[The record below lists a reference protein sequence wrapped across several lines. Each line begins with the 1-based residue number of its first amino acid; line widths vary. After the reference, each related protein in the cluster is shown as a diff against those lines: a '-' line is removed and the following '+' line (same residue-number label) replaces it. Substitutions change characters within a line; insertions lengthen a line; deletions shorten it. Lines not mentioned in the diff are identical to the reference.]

1 MTAPSFTDTETA
13 VRRLLL
19 ALFLIGSAGMVLELV
34 FLEHTES
41 LWQWLPLIVLGA
53 GILSGLAVI
62 ASPRRA
68 TIEPFRVLMAA
79 FLIVGLLG
87 VFLHYQGN
95 VEFALERDPSLR
107 GLPLVWKV
115 LRGATPALA
124 PGTLAELG
132 LLGLVF
138 CWRHPGLRTIPG

>member
-1 MTAPSFTDTETA
+1 MTPTLNGTEAA
-13 VRRLLL
+13 VRKLLL
-19 ALFLIGSAGMVLELV
+19 GLFLIGSAAMVLELI

-53 GILSGLAVI
+53 GILGGLVVTV
-62 ASPRRA
+62 SPGR
-68 TIEPFRVLMAA
+68 TTVQTFRFLMLV
-79 FLIVGLLG
+79 FVIVGLIG

-95 VEFALERDPSLR
+95 VEFALERDPTLR
-107 GLPLVWKV
+107 GLPLIWKV

-124 PGTLAELG
+124 PGTLAQLG

-138 CWRHPGLRTIPG
+138 CWRHPALRAVSS

>member
-1 MTAPSFTDTETA
+1 MSPPNGTETA
-13 VRRLLL
+13 VRKLVL
-19 ALFLIGSAGMVLELV
+19 ALFLVGSAGMALELF

-53 GILSGLAVI
+53 GILSGLVAAI
-62 ASPRRA
+62 SPRRS
-68 TIEPFRVLMAA
+68 TIRPFRMLMFA

-87 VFLHYQGN
+87 VLLHYQGN
-95 VEFALERDPSLR
+95 VEFALERDPSLS

-124 PGTLAELG
+124 PGTLAQLG
-132 LLGLVF
+132 LLGF
-138 CWRHPGLRTIPG
+138 IFSWRHPALRENS

>member
-1 MTAPSFTDTETA
+1 MSPPNGSETA
-13 VRRLLL
+13 VRKLVL
-19 ALFLIGSAGMVLELV
+19 ALFLVGSAGMALELF

-41 LWQWLPLIVLGA
+41 LWQWLPLIALGA
-53 GILSGLAVI
+53 GILSGLVAAI
-62 ASPRRA
+62 SPRRS
-68 TIEPFRVLMAA
+68 TIRPFRMLMFA

-87 VFLHYQGN
+87 VLLHYQGN

-124 PGTLAELG
+124 PGTLAQLG
-132 LLGLVF
+132 LLGF
-138 CWRHPGLRTIPG
+138 IFSWRHPALRENS

>member
-1 MTAPSFTDTETA
+1 MTPPLRDTETA
-13 VRRLLL
+13 VRKLLL
-19 ALFLIGSAGMVLELV
+19 TLFLLGSAGMVLELI

-53 GILSGLAVI
+53 GILSALAVTV
-62 ASPRRA
+62 SPGRP
-68 TIEPFRVLMAA
+68 TIQPFRLLMVG
-79 FLIVGLLG
+79 FLIVGLIG

-107 GLPLVWKV
+107 GLPLIWKV

-124 PGTLAELG
+124 PATLAQLG

-138 CWRHPGLRTIPG
+138 SWRHPALQVSG

>member
-1 MTAPSFTDTETA
+1 MSPPTGTETA
-13 VRRLLL
+13 VRKLVL
-19 ALFLIGSAGMVLELV
+19 AVFLVGSAGMALELF

-53 GILSGLAVI
+53 GILSGLVAAI
-62 ASPRRA
+62 SPRRS
-68 TIEPFRVLMAA
+68 TIGPFRMLMVA

-87 VFLHYQGN
+87 VLLHYQGN
-95 VEFALERDPSLR
+95 VEFALERDPSLS

-124 PGTLAELG
+124 PGTLAQLG
-132 LLGLVF
+132 LLGF
-138 CWRHPGLRTIPG
+138 IFSWRHPALRENS

>member
-1 MTAPSFTDTETA
+1 MSPPNGTETA
-13 VRRLLL
+13 VRKLVL
-19 ALFLIGSAGMVLELV
+19 AVFLVGSAGMALELF

-53 GILSGLAVI
+53 GILSGLVAAI
-62 ASPRRA
+62 SPRRS
-68 TIEPFRVLMAA
+68 TIRPFRMLMFA

-87 VFLHYQGN
+87 VLLHYQGN
-95 VEFALERDPSLR
+95 VEFALERDPSLS

-124 PGTLAELG
+124 PGTLAQLG
-132 LLGLVF
+132 LLGF
-138 CWRHPGLRTIPG
+138 IFSWRHPALRENS